1 MTVGVRSP
9 PDGPVRCPTLVTAS
23 NSATRDFLSGARWLR
38 RLDLTAGAG
47 FRFFA
52 SFGYLPRS
60 GVVESCGNSMSKHLR
75 NCQIVSE
82 ALFSI
87 STRDV

>member
-1 MTVGVRSP
+1 MTVRVRSP
-9 PDGPVRCPTLVTAS
+9 PDGPVCRPTLVTVS

-38 RLDLTAGAG
+38 LLDFTAGAG

-60 GVVESCGNSMSKHLR
+60 GLAGSKGACLVV
-75 NCQIVSE
+75 
-82 ALFSI
+82 
-87 STRDV
+87 